1 MVNFLG
7 EAKQSQPDR
16 FRDDDNDGGY
26 MELAEHLI
34 TGELPAKRDP
44 FDPAPLLD
52 LFKKYHSEIDKM
64 ANKSMGLMVT
74 DDQSLELATVFTT
87 QAKALNQTIEK
98 KRVEVKAPYLE
109 VVKVLDGETK
119 GLKDRL
125 AQIQAYINE
134 KIRPY
139 LQKKEVERKEA
150 EKLAQEEAARIQA
163 ELDAK
168 AEAERQA
175 AAEEARKAAIA
186 AGMSKKKAE
195 AQAQAAAAMVEDAP
209 TVVAQALPD
218 ETKVTTETGSAKLK
232 EKLVGEL
239 IDIRLVP
246 DACIQ
251 ARWEEL
257 KKAVQPYINA
267 QIAAGARNVPGFKIQ
282 KVAKIETRTS
292 YHRECT
298 NNYQRKLN
306 ESKKGGC
313 RND

>member
-1 MVNFLG
+1 MKGGIMVNFLG
-7 EAKQSQPDR
+7 EEERGPIEED
-16 FRDDDNDGGY
+16 FFNLDDGDYQEPMPEQDF
-26 MELAEHLI
+26 
-34 TGELPAKRDP
+34 TPAKRDP

-64 ANKSMGLMVT
+64 GNKSMGLMVT

-125 AQIQAYINE
+125 LQIQAHINE

-139 LQKKEVERKEA
+139 LQKKEAERLEA
-150 EKLAQEEAARIQA
+150 EKLAQAEAARVQK
-163 ELDAK
+163 ELNDK

-175 AAEEARKAAIA
+175 AAEAARQAAIA

-195 AQAQAAAAMVEDAP
+195 AAAQAAAAMVEDAP
-209 TVVAQALPD
+209 TVVAQTLPY

-232 EKLVGEL
+232 EEWTFTILNIKEL
-239 IDIRLVP
+239 P
-246 DACIQ
+246 DAAFE
-251 ARWEEL
+251 ARKTEII
-257 KKAVQPYINA
+257 KALSPWVRAQINA
-267 QIAAGARNVPGFKIQ
+267 GTRNIPGVKIFKQ
-282 KVAKIETRTS
+282 AKINTRVS
-292 YHRECT
+292 
-298 NNYQRKLN
+298 
-306 ESKKGGC
+306 GGMF
-313 RND
+313 